1 MATEDDSNGSA
12 IHNKKPPTD
21 FMQSDGAATDPK
33 GLIMS
38 ARCLELEARYQQLLE
53 HRIAALEQRLA
64 PTEGP
69 SEAETPTIKSRRE
82 LKAAKDKRSSTNISK
97 EEPDL
102 GCKVGSKSRGRK
114 TLMIFDEL
122 DCAWKPETPKAEEQA
137 AKEVQSDPAPG
148 TIYDFKFVEYYHERT
163 DRIYSHSEIE
173 ILSKGLIT
181 ILKET
186 LGEEHGPIWREA
198 EGSLRSPYKPIV
210 YSWDKLV
217 KQTVAFEGPQN
228 LDQDREDIIAR
239 EGSEGLADMLECIRT
254 SKELK
259 DYFKNRESNIA
270 RHVTSYKYLWT
281 LFPPATKVT
290 ASPFQGI
297 PQLFLFDGLTEID
310 KSRYERSP
318 FERSPFERSPYE
330 RSPYDE
336 DCWRVTCI
344 CLDFDTRRFSPH
356 TVTFEISKFEDTK
369 PITALDCYPTRFMDR
384 EEEFLKYRVE
394 QGKKFKTFCF
404 DLKGAAKLFY
414 YCGPAISSGMGL
426 NMTHYLYAPPKRTL
440 VRVSLIM
447 STMSLD

>member
-1 MATEDDSNGSA
+1 MVSFAVDSSL
-12 IHNKKPPTD
+12 
-21 FMQSDGAATDPK
+21 Q
-33 GLIMS
+33 
-38 ARCLELEARYQQLLE
+38 
-53 HRIAALEQRLA
+53 
-64 PTEGP
+64 
-69 SEAETPTIKSRRE
+69 EAETPTITSRRE
-82 LKAAKDKRSSTNISK
+82 LKAAKDKRSNTHISK
-97 EEPDL
+97 EVEYCFYHIIQTLTVLIYQEHDL

-122 DCAWKPETPKAEEQA
+122 DCAWKPETPKADEQA
-137 AKEVQSDPAPG
+137 AKEVQRDPAPG
-148 TIYDFKFVEYYHERT
+148 TLYDFKFIEYYHKRT
-163 DRIYSHSEIE
+163 VRIYSHSEIE

-217 KQTVAFEGPQN
+217 KQTVAFAGPQD

-290 ASPFQGI
+290 ASPFLGI

-310 KSRYERSP
+310 KSRYERT
-318 FERSPFERSPYE
+318 PFERSPYE
-330 RSPYDE
+330 RNPYERSRYDDE

-344 CLDFDTRRFSPH
+344 CLDFDRRFSPH
-356 TVTFEISKFEDTK
+356 SVTFEITKFENTK

-394 QGKKFKTFCF
+394 QGKKFKTFSF
-404 DLKGAAKLFY
+404 NLKGAAKLFY
-414 YCGPAISSGMGL
+414 YRGPAISSGMGL
-426 NMTHYLYAPPKRTL
+426 NMAHYSLLYAPPKRSV
-440 VRVSLIM
+440 VRVSFIM